1 MGIGW
6 RLGYCYLPVGQKSDV
21 LHIVRANRLI
31 SIDCLTRYMG
41 ERERNERGQ
50 YVETVTRERVLDS
63 LREGGHVMTAV
74 EVGDALGCTP
84 ETATRKLSELFDEGE
99 VNRKEVGA
107 HAVVWWLPDDNDV
120 EPSETSVRYLSE
132 GQDSDR
138 ENEHETTT
146 DEPDNRTHER
156 AAEAFAQRARDALGD
171 SIHELILF
179 GSTVRGETRGRDSD
193 VDMFVVLDSTEHED
207 ELNKIAFD
215 VTLEYGVAV
224 SVHTQPKERFE
235 HRKDHPFVNQVLTE
249 GRSYA

>member
-1 MGIGW
+1 
-6 RLGYCYLPVGQKSDV
+6 
-21 LHIVRANRLI
+21 
-31 SIDCLTRYMG
+31 MG
-41 ERERNERGQ
+41 ERERNEQGQ

-74 EVGDALGCTP
+74 EVGDDLGCTP
-84 ETATRKLSELFDEGE
+84 EAANRKLSELFEDGD

-107 HAVVWWLPDDNDV
+107 HAVVWWLPGD
-120 EPSETSVRYLSE
+120 
-132 GQDSDR
+132 
-138 ENEHETTT
+138 ETTT
-146 DEPDNRTHER
+146 HNKPDNQTHER

-179 GSTVRGETRGRDSD
+179 GSTVRGETRGQDSD
-193 VDMFVVLDSTEHED
+193 VDIFVVLDSTDHDD
-207 ELNKIAFD
+207 ELNEIAFD